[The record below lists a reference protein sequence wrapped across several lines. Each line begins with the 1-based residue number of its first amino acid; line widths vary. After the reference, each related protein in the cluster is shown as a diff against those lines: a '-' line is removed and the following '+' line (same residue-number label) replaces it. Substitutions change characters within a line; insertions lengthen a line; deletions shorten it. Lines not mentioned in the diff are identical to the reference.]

1 MNNNLNFSYGRPRG
15 FGGGVRPQYGGT
27 PGAKPSMGGG
37 VPPPGNTG
45 IVPRHLGGG
54 AGGGMSAPAPQ
65 MPGMPYT
72 PGGGNSAPAPQ
83 LGGMQSGGFG
93 GGMST
98 IAPDMGGGMQY
109 SPQQAQG
116 GTLSAPAPQM
126 PGMSYGGDQQQMMSL
141 FGGGQGGGMMGY
153 GAGLPGGGMTTRQT
167 PGINPMGER
176 KPQTFGGGA
185 PIIRQTQ
192 PFTK

>member
-1 MNNNLNFSYGRPRG
+1 
-15 FGGGVRPQYGGT
+15 
-27 PGAKPSMGGG
+27 
-37 VPPPGNTG
+37 
-45 IVPRHLGGG
+45 
-54 AGGGMSAPAPQ
+54 
-65 MPGMPYT
+65 
-72 PGGGNSAPAPQ
+72 
-83 LGGMQSGGFG
+83 
-93 GGMST
+93 MST